1 MKFTWLEQA
10 CRSWRDIRVI
20 GKSLQQGDRRYHIAG
35 MALGEEARLYVLGPY
50 LETDEPRRPART
62 QRQLQRGSGMWVD
75 TYLGLEEIRIG
86 TRQLRVGGSTGQP
99 LVDHFPSEEVL
110 VLYEFLR
117 AGWEVPGWLKELDW
131 ECLELWTLELS
142 GVKRLPPYTPDTPI
156 LLRHGAQTVRHLLEK
171 PVTLTVGQSRTLSF
185 TDHRGET
192 VRCYINGVS
201 LVDVWGEMDRM
212 LQDPC
217 RWAGL
222 PPEQVQPI
230 KEGILS
236 ALEHKCPRGMY
247 SLGLEYECRQDLSLQ
262 FYTKAFL
269 RSAPRNEGS
278 GALVLSKGSR
288 RRTGPHG
295 LPVRACT
302 LEAALPPDAKAVP
315 AELFAYYEQTEPWEE
330 TV

>member
-86 TRQLRVGGSTGQP
+86 TRRLRVEGSTGQP
-99 LVDHFPSEEVL
+99 LLVNHFLSEEIW

-142 GVKRLPPYTPDTPI
+142 GIKRLPPYTPDTPI

-201 LVDVWGEMDRM
+201 LVDVWGEVDRM

-262 FYTKAFL
+262 FYTDRK
-269 RSAPRNEGS
+269 S
-278 GALVLSKGSR
+278 V
-288 RRTGPHG
+288 
-295 LPVRACT
+295 V
-302 LEAALPPDAKAVP
+302 
-315 AELFAYYEQTEPWEE
+315 
-330 TV
+330 

>member
-1 MKFTWLEQA
+1 M
-10 CRSWRDIRVI
+10 
-20 GKSLQQGDRRYHIAG
+20 
-35 MALGEEARLYVLGPY
+35 
-50 LETDEPRRPART
+50 
-62 QRQLQRGSGMWVD
+62 
-75 TYLGLEEIRIG
+75 
-86 TRQLRVGGSTGQP
+86 
-99 LVDHFPSEEVL
+99 
-110 VLYEFLR
+110 
-117 AGWEVPGWLKELDW
+117 EVPGWLKELDW

-222 PPEQVQPI
+222 PPEQVQSI

-302 LEAALPPDAKAVP
+302 LETALPPDAKAVP